1 MLIERARER
10 QKISA
15 RGDDEVA
22 QKTFVMKRSQ
32 GGNSSELPGYLHY
45 LLGNQIDITHTHTHT
60 RAREVCMDIAAS
72 QLSISICLLA
82 QALSKEGF

>member
-45 LLGNQIDITHTHTHT
+45 LLGNQTHTHTHT
-60 RAREVCMDIAAS
+60 DIAAS

>member
-22 QKTFVMKRSQ
+22 QNTFVMKRSQ

-45 LLGNQIDITHTHTHT
+45 LLGNQIDITHTHT
-60 RAREVCMDIAAS
+60 REKYAAS

-82 QALSKEGF
+82 QALSKKGF

>member
-22 QKTFVMKRSQ
+22 QNTFVMKRSQ

-45 LLGNQIDITHTHTHT
+45 LLGNQIDITHTHT
-60 RAREVCMDIAAS
+60 RARSM
-72 QLSISICLLA
+72 LLPNYQFQYA
-82 QALSKEGF
+82 YWRRR

>member
-45 LLGNQIDITHTHTHT
+45 LLGNQTHTHTHGYCCFPT
-60 RAREVCMDIAAS
+60 INFNMPTGAGAE
-72 QLSISICLLA
+72 
-82 QALSKEGF
+82 

>member
-45 LLGNQIDITHTHTHT
+45 LLGNQIDITHTHA
-60 RAREVCMDIAAS
+60 RARARSMHGYCCFPTINFNMPTGAGAE
-72 QLSISICLLA
+72 
-82 QALSKEGF
+82 

>member
-45 LLGNQIDITHTHTHT
+45 LLGNQIDITHTHTHGYCCFPT
-60 RAREVCMDIAAS
+60 INFNMPTGAGAE
-72 QLSISICLLA
+72 
-82 QALSKEGF
+82 